1 MEKYVYDKKYLEQYI
16 RNFIDADFGDE
27 NPRDYDEYIK
37 LTDQVYGWVFKSEM
51 TGIVAAVLSKSKD
64 DLANITVQSVMEW
77 QNKANE
83 AQSAKDY
90 EVSTNY
96 YGQAVACTESDEIVE
111 LENVVI
117 TDVPLYNLYFDIIVR
132 YPSFIGHADRI
143 TEAILDS
150 RDVCVISHFL
160 YTTEDYH
167 FYPSCKII
175 PVKPWSSWRW

>member
-16 RNFIDADFGDE
+16 RDFIDADFDDE
-27 NPRDYDEYIK
+27 NPREYDEYIK
-37 LTDQVYGWVFKSEM
+37 LTGQVYGWVFESEM
-51 TGIVAAVLSKSKD
+51 TGIIAAILSKSKD
-64 DLANITVQSVMEW
+64 DLENITVQSVMEW
-77 QNKANE
+77 QNKSNE

-90 EVSTNY
+90 EFNANY
-96 YGQAVACTESDEIVE
+96 YGQIVACTESDEIKE
-111 LENVVI
+111 LDNAVI
-117 TDVPLYNLYFDIIVR
+117 TDVPLYDLYLDIIASH
-132 YPSFIGHADRI
+132 PSYIGYADRI
-143 TEAILDS
+143 TEAILGS